1 MSVANELYG
10 IDDETYNR
18 LIDEMVE
25 KAGGKSRRETVIR
38 MVNEL
43 STAKRDQRE
52 IVVLAVMLGMIAR
65 GR

>member
-18 LIDEMVE
+18 LVNEMVE
-25 KAGGKSRRETVIR
+25 NAGGKSRRETVIR

-52 IVVLAVMLGMIAR
+52 IVVLAVMLGMITR